1 MEECPVGFQN
11 YASPIVLY
19 SGRDANIA
27 SSYTVFRGNTVV

>member
-11 YASPIVLY
+11 YTSPIVLY

-27 SSYTVFRGNTVV
+27 SSNTVLRINTIV